1 MINQLS
7 AFGLQI
13 MQSIIQQSQARTEDK
28 TRETRTE
35 AETVEEGYLPDCSES
50 SLTPSAN
57 HLRSGTTHSRL
68 DPPTSI
74 INQETAPQ
82 TCGQAYLMAVIP
94 PLRLLVPR

>member
-13 MQSIIQQSQARTEDK
+13 MQSIIEQSQARTEDR
-28 TRETRTE
+28 TRETITE
-35 AETVEEGYLPDCSES
+35 AGKVKEAYLPDFSDS
-50 SLTPSAN
+50 SLTPQAN
-57 HLRSGTTHSRL
+57 QPRSGTTHSRL
-68 DPPTSI
+68 DPPSSI

-82 TCGQAYLMAVIP
+82 TCVQANLMAAIP